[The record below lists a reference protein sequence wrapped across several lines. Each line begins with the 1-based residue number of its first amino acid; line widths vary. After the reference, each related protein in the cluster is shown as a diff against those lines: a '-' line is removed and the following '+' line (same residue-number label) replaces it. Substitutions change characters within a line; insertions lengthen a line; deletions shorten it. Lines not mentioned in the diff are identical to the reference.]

1 MRHLITPLIICAAL
15 CGVACNPGA
24 TTENTSAPSNST
36 RATSTTTNAPATT
49 ATPTSGVPPI
59 SSAHGGD
66 TAAPTAPAA
75 ANEKPEGV
83 DTAALDEKN
92 IAYIHLQKLGT
103 PAEGRAAAKSGDF
116 ETMLRM
122 YDKHIKTPEA
132 AAALD
137 DLVSLIKSG
146 KRVAPL
152 CYEREACECHR
163 SHIAGLVKKRVRGI
177 KVEDL
182 VPPLF

>member
-1 MRHLITPLIICAAL
+1 MRHLITPLIICAVL

-83 DTAALDEKN
+83 DTAALDEK
-92 IAYIHLQKLGT
+92 IDKLEAKLKAGSATAADKKALADVYLQRANTYRDAGSPRLYKFALGDYRRVLRYDPT
-103 PAEGRAAAKSGDF
+103 NAEAKAKMDEIISIYNSLGR
-116 ETMLRM
+116 
-122 YDKHIKTPEA
+122 P
-132 AAALD
+132 
-137 DLVSLIKSG
+137 
-146 KRVAPL
+146 
-152 CYEREACECHR
+152 
-163 SHIAGLVKKRVRGI
+163 
-177 KVEDL
+177 
-182 VPPLF
+182 VPTSVLEQ